1 MPATL
6 TGDALH
12 HEVWLHMA
20 ENPQDMTPSHKAQID
35 MAATGEYSQ
44 GQSLTDVD
52 EERVTQAIATYTSV
66 PTDPHFVVNGQFN
79 FDDYVLEPAL

>member
-12 HEVWLHMA
+12 TKVWLHMA
-20 ENPQDMTPSHKAQID
+20 EHSEDMTPSHKAQID
-35 MAATGEYSQ
+35 IAGLGEYTQ
-44 GQSLTDVD
+44 GQSLTNAD

-66 PTDPHFVVNGQFN
+66 PTDPHFVVDGQFN
-79 FDDYVLEPAL
+79 FDDYVLEPA